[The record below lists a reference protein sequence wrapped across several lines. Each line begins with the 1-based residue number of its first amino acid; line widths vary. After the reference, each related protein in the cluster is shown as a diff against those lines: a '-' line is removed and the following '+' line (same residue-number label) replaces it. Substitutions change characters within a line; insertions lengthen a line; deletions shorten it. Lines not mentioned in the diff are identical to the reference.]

1 MNENQIISLNDTNDF
16 AIKVLNTAL
25 SKMNGTEVLIGLG
38 MVCVTIMGI
47 THIVCTTGSNLSIK
61 DGEVKITHLQNDAA

>member
-16 AIKVLNTAL
+16 AIKLLNTAL

>member
-25 SKMNGTEVLIGLG
+25 PKMSGTEVLIGLG